1 MRPSRRQLAILAR
14 RCPRP
19 LGARPLSDEA
29 TEPAEPK
36 GRVMACVPTP
46 DRRAYAA
53 ALRDERRAWRAAE
66 LARVADTAAEE
77 EAERARLAAAK
88 AAKREVRAAR
98 AAESAAAQA
107 AAREEAKAARRARLG
122 GAVAGAE
129 AARAARRARQAN
141 LVAALE
147 AESAL
152 WLVDDDAIDAKI
164 TEELFA
170 EPGSTGL
177 VTAESHF
184 YWRYAAVVD
193 ADVGKGRPPPEDLA
207 LLKADAA
214 KAEAARVATTTERL
228 MRTQAAHLTE
238 YHAILDD
245 AADIAD
251 AIQDLEVQVMKPRPF
266 VKRGPK

>member
-1 MRPSRRQLAILAR
+1 MARGLIYAFVARRPSTVLCDHTAFAGNFSVVALQVRCGQERQSS
-14 RCPRP
+14 P
-19 LGARPLSDEA
+19 
-29 TEPAEPK
+29 PK
-36 GRVMACVPTP
+36 KKDV
-46 DRRAYAA
+46 
-53 ALRDERRAWRAAE
+53 AWR
-66 LARVADTAAEE
+66 V
-77 EAERARLAAAK
+77 
-88 AAKREVRAAR
+88 
-98 AAESAAAQA
+98 
-107 AAREEAKAARRARLG
+107 G
-122 GAVAGAE
+122 IF
-129 AARAARRARQAN
+129 ARRARQAN

-193 ADVGKGRPPPEDLA
+193 ADVGKGTPPPEDLA

>member
-1 MRPSRRQLAILAR
+1 M
-14 RCPRP
+14 
-19 LGARPLSDEA
+19 
-29 TEPAEPK
+29 
-36 GRVMACVPTP
+36 
-46 DRRAYAA
+46 
-53 ALRDERRAWRAAE
+53 
-66 LARVADTAAEE
+66 
-77 EAERARLAAAK
+77 
-88 AAKREVRAAR
+88 
-98 AAESAAAQA
+98 
-107 AAREEAKAARRARLG
+107 
-122 GAVAGAE
+122 
-129 AARAARRARQAN
+129 
-141 LVAALE
+141 
-147 AESAL
+147 
-152 WLVDDDAIDAKI
+152 
-164 TEELFA
+164 
-170 EPGSTGL
+170 

-193 ADVGKGRPPPEDLA
+193 ADVGKGTPPPEDLA